1 MNQNAVGVAEAMR
14 MQAKAI
20 GNVTIEAQDTVA
32 VLLAGANE
40 IEHLKRQLS
49 VAKALLFS
57 AYDLGCSHGAMG
69 ADDAGCIAKLVAKVE
84 AVG

>member
-1 MNQNAVGVAEAMR
+1 MSEPTVGIAAAMR
-14 MQAKAI
+14 MQAGAI
-20 GNVTIEAQDTVA
+20 EKVTFEAQDTVA
-32 VLLAGANE
+32 SLLAGANE

-57 AYDLGCSHGAMG
+57 AYDIGYSHGSTG
-69 ADDAGCIAKLVAKVE
+69 VNNPDCVAKLVAKVE